1 MQATAGFYPAH
12 PGFHGLRASRE
23 SGGPRLLRGICLF
36 RRPGGRKRQTAEKQ
50 TDSGRADGRIRMR
63 SGRFGLW
70 HPLGIFFFSGASV
83 CSGGPGGRMRGP
95 AEEQTGSGRAGG
107 VIRMRSGRFGL
118 WHPLGIFF
126 FGGASVCSGGPESGR
141 DGRLKSRRVPEG
153 QTAWSVCGAGG
164 SGSAIRWASRP
175 SAGYLSVPAD
185 PEAG

>member
-95 AEEQTGSGRAGG
+95 AEEQTGSGRADGL
-107 VIRMRSGRFGL
+107 VRMRSGRFGL
-118 WHPLGIFF
+118 SHPLGLPFF
-126 FGGASVCSGGPESGR
+126 SGVSVCSGGPRGRMRGPAEEQTEQSAGGAGVRCMMPGAILLPRSGR
-141 DGRLKSRRVPEG
+141 
-153 QTAWSVCGAGG
+153 SVFSGG
-164 SGSAIRWASRP
+164 PLRP
-175 SAGYLSVPAD
+175 S
-185 PEAG
+185 